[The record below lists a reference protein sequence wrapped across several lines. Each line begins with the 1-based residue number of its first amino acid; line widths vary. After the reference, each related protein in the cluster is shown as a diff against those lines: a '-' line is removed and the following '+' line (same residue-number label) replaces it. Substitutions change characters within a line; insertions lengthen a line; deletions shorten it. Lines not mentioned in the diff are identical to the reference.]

1 MYIYVNSLTG
11 EKFSV
16 DVEPSDTIENVKTK
30 IQDKEGIPLARQ
42 NLIFA
47 GKKLE
52 DNRTLADYNVQDEST
67 LHLIITRYIGPI
79 TVFVKTLTG
88 KTITLDV
95 DTSGTI
101 ENVKTKI
108 QNKEGIPLAQ
118 QNLIFVG
125 KKLEDNRTLAD
136 YNVQN
141 ESTLHLI
148 LKSSPGAFFKV
159 IFKGIEY
166 TTSGCTTVKNLK
178 EFMAKKTKIPIEKIE
193 LVVDY
198 VIVDDD
204 KSLMDQ
210 NIDEN
215 IKIYMVVKK

>member
-1 MYIYVNSLTG
+1 MYIYVNLLTG
-11 EKFSV
+11 EKFSI

-30 IQDKEGIPLARQ
+30 IQDKKGIPPAAHYLC
-42 NLIFA
+42 FA

-52 DNRTLADYNVQDEST
+52 DNRTLEDYNVQNEST
-67 LHLIITRYIGPI
+67 LHLIITRYIGPLK
-79 TVFVKTLTG
+79 VFVKILTG
-88 KTITLDV
+88 KTFTLDV

-108 QNKEGIPLAQ
+108 QDKEGIPLAQ
-118 QNLIFVG
+118 QNLIFAG